1 MCRTAGPGHYRLVIP
16 SSAAGRNPEDL
27 SPLNSCMKRVVVIG
41 GGPAGAF
48 AAERLAR
55 AGVSTILIDER
66 LAWEKPC
73 GGGLTYKAYNR
84 YPFLLENNF
93 PKKLVRETRLAAPGA
108 GWARLSL
115 NRPLLV
121 YSRLD
126 LNRLL
131 LERAE
136 RAGASLEQTRVLE
149 VTPSDAGW
157 QVQTKHG
164 LLEADF
170 LIVAAGA
177 RNTLRNV
184 GTQWGPSDIMC
195 ALGYYLPDQQDHI
208 DIQFV
213 PLLEGY
219 IWVFPRCGHLS
230 AGICGKGLPAP
241 ALRQRLEAYLER
253 RGLDWRHG
261 QFYSHV
267 LPSLEPGTWVRNRVA
282 GPGWMAVGD
291 AGGLVDPVT
300 GEGLYY
306 AIRSAELASQ
316 ALLEDQ
322 HPPGEKPRLY
332 RHLLLK
338 DFVADLAFGAGL
350 AKRLFLGKFL
360 FGTVPQRMVQFLR
373 RSPRFHALMQDLFAG
388 TQSYQDL
395 KERLLKNFHGTMFET
410 VMNFLLTRVLPGENP
425 V

>member
-1 MCRTAGPGHYRLVIP
+1 
-16 SSAAGRNPEDL
+16 
-27 SPLNSCMKRVVVIG
+27 MKRVVVVG

-55 AGVSTILIDER
+55 AGVETILMDEK

-73 GGGLTYKAYNR
+73 GGGITYKAYNR
-84 YPFLLENNF
+84 YPFLLENEY
-93 PKKLVRETRLAAPGA
+93 PKKLVTETRLAAPGA
-108 GWARLSL
+108 GWARLTL

-136 RAGASLEQTRVLE
+136 RAGARLEHTRVLAAA
-149 VTPSDAGW
+149 PSDRGW
-157 QVQTKHG
+157 RVQTKHG
-164 LLEADF
+164 TLEANF

-177 RNTLRNV
+177 RNSLRNV
-184 GTQWGPSDIMC
+184 GTQWGPSDIMY
-195 ALGYYLPDQQDHI
+195 ALGYYLPDEQDHI

-219 IWVFPRCGHLS
+219 IWIFPRCGHLA
-230 AGICGKGLPAP
+230 AGICGKGQPAP
-241 ALRQRLEAYLER
+241 VLRARLEAYLER
-253 RGLDWRHG
+253 RGLSWRHG

-267 LPSLEPGTWVRNRVA
+267 LPSLEAGAWMRNRVA
-282 GPGWMAVGD
+282 GLGWMAVGD

-306 AIRSAELASQ
+306 AMRSAELASEV
-316 ALLEDQ
+316 LLADQ
-322 HPPGEKPRLY
+322 HAPAEKPRVY
-332 RHLLLK
+332 RHLLLR

-388 TQSYQDL
+388 TQSYQEL
-395 KERLLKNFHGTMFET
+395 KQRLLKNLHGTMLET
-410 VMNFLLTRVLPGENP
+410 VMNFLLARLLPRENP

>member
-1 MCRTAGPGHYRLVIP
+1 
-16 SSAAGRNPEDL
+16 
-27 SPLNSCMKRVVVIG
+27 MKRVIVVG

-48 AAERLAR
+48 AAERLAQ
-55 AGVSTILIDER
+55 AGVNTILLDEK

-73 GGGLTYKAYNR
+73 GGGLTFKAYNR
-84 YPFLLENNF
+84 YPFLLENEL
-93 PKKLVRETRLAAPGA
+93 PKKLITETRLAAPGA

-126 LNRLL
+126 LNRML

-136 RAGASLEQTRVLE
+136 RAGVRLEKVRALE
-149 VTPSDAGW
+149 VTPTDRGW
-157 QVQTKHG
+157 RVLTRQG
-164 LLEADF
+164 ALEADF
-170 LIVAAGA
+170 LIVASGA
-177 RNTLRNV
+177 RNSLRNV
-184 GTQWGPSDIMC
+184 GTQWGPSDFMY
-195 ALGYYLPDQQDHI
+195 ALGYYLPETQDHI

-219 IWVFPRCGHLS
+219 IWIFPRCGHLS
-230 AGICGKGLPAP
+230 AGICGKGLPA
-241 ALRQRLEAYLER
+241 AVLRERLESYLDR
-253 RGLDWRHG
+253 RGYCWRNG
-261 QFYSHV
+261 QFYGHL
-267 LPSLEPGTWVRNRVA
+267 LPSLEPGAWLRNRVA

-306 AIRSAELASQ
+306 ALRSAELASDV
-316 ALLEDQ
+316 LLADA
-322 HPPGEKPRLY
+322 HPPAEKPRAY
-332 RHLLLK
+332 RNLLLR

-373 RSPRFHALMQDLFAG
+373 RSPRFHALMEDLFAG
-388 TQSYQDL
+388 TQSYRDL
-395 KERLLKNFHGTMFET
+395 KERLLKNLHGTLLET
-410 VMNFLLTRVLPGENP
+410 VMNFLFTRVLPRQNP
-425 V
+425 I

>member
-1 MCRTAGPGHYRLVIP
+1 
-16 SSAAGRNPEDL
+16 
-27 SPLNSCMKRVVVIG
+27 MKRVVVVG

-55 AGVSTILIDER
+55 AGLPTVLVDEK

-73 GGGLTYKAYNR
+73 GGGLTFKAYHR
-84 YPFLLENNF
+84 YPFLLENEF
-93 PKKLVRETRLAAPGA
+93 PKKLVSETRLAAPGA
-108 GWARLSL
+108 GWARLTL
-115 NRPLLV
+115 RRPLLV

-131 LERAE
+131 LERAAQ
-136 RAGASLEQTRVLE
+136 AGARLEKVRVVEVAPQDGGWRVQTRQ
-149 VTPSDAGW
+149 G
-157 QVQTKHG
+157 G
-164 LLEADF
+164 LEADF
-170 LIVAAGA
+170 LIVATGA
-177 RNTLRNV
+177 RNSLRNV
-184 GTQWGPSDIMC
+184 GTQWGPSDMMY
-195 ALGYYLPDQQDHI
+195 ALGYYLPEQQEHI
-208 DIQFV
+208 DIQFL
-213 PLLEGY
+213 PMLEGY
-219 IWVFPRCGHLS
+219 IWIFPRCGHLS

-241 ALRQRLEAYLER
+241 LLRAKLESYLER
-253 RGLDWRHG
+253 RGIAFRHG
-261 QFYSHV
+261 RFFGHV
-267 LPSLEPGTWVRNRVA
+267 LPSLEPGAWLRNRVA

-306 AIRSAELASQ
+306 AMRSAELATET
-316 ALLEDQ
+316 LLSEA
-322 HPPGEKPRLY
+322 HEPAEKPRAY
-332 RHLLLK
+332 RNLLLR

-373 RSPRFHALMQDLFAG
+373 RSPRFHALMEDLFAG

-395 KERLLKNFHGTMFET
+395 KERLLKNLHGTMLET
-410 VMNFLLTRVLPGENP
+410 VMNFLFTRVLPRQSP